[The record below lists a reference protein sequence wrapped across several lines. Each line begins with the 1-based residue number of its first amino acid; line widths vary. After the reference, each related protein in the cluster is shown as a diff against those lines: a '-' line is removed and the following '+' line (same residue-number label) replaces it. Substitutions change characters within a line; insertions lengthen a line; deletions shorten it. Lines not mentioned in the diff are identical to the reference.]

1 MDNPEASNSIAH
13 SKAEH
18 KAKLPTWKREL
29 PMWLTWSRMLVCIP
43 MTIVILT
50 LEKRTAGWIA
60 AALFIIAAITDWLDG
75 YFARKFHAQTT
86 MGKFMDPIA
95 DKILVSTILIL
106 LVPSGAVHP
115 VLVIIILG
123 RDIFIGG
130 IRSIAAADRLIIDA
144 KATGK
149 WKTAVQMVAIPAV
162 LVDVPLVSDSLG
174 PLYNISTQTVGHGLL
189 WISGILSLISG
200 LEYINLYR
208 NSRSSART

>member
-1 MDNPEASNSIAH
+1 M
-13 SKAEH
+13 SKL
-18 KAKLPTWKREL
+18 KADLPTWKREL
-29 PMWLTWSRMLVCIP
+29 PMWLTWSRMLACIP
-43 MTIVILT
+43 MTVVMLT

-60 AALFIIAAITDWLDG
+60 AAIFIVAAITDWLDG

-95 DKILVSTILIL
+95 DKILVSTVLIL

-123 RDIFIGG
+123 RDILIGG

-162 LVDVPLVSDSLG
+162 LVEVPLVNDSLG
-174 PLYNISTQTVGHGLL
+174 PLYTISTQTVGHGLL
-189 WISGILSLISG
+189 WISGILSLVSG

-208 NSRSSART
+208 NSRTRVRT

>member
-1 MDNPEASNSIAH
+1 
-13 SKAEH
+13 
-18 KAKLPTWKREL
+18 
-29 PMWLTWSRMLVCIP
+29 MWLTWSRMLACIP
-43 MTIVILT
+43 LTIVMLT
-50 LEKRTAGWIA
+50 LEKRTAGWVA
-60 AALFIIAAITDWLDG
+60 AAIFIVAAITDWLDG
-75 YFARKFHAQTT
+75 YFARKFHTQTT

-95 DKILVSTILIL
+95 DKILVSTVLIL

-123 RDIFIGG
+123 RDILIGG

-162 LVDVPLVSDSLG
+162 LIDVTPMTLLDNVSS
-174 PLYNISTQTVGHGLL
+174 QVVGHGLL
-189 WISGILSLISG
+189 WISGILSLVSG

-208 NSRSSART
+208 NSRSRP

>member
-1 MDNPEASNSIAH
+1 MNMLATDQPKTERPKPE
-13 SKAEH
+13 
-18 KAKLPTWKREL
+18 LPYWKREL
-29 PMWLTWSRMLVCIP
+29 PMWLTWSRMLACIP
-43 MTIVILT
+43 LTIVMLT
-50 LEKRTAGWIA
+50 LEKRTAGWVA
-60 AALFIIAAITDWLDG
+60 AAIFIVAAITDWLDG
-75 YFARKFHAQTT
+75 YFARKFHTQTT

-95 DKILVSTILIL
+95 DKILVSTVLIL

-123 RDIFIGG
+123 RDILIGG

-162 LVDVPLVSDSLG
+162 LIDVTPMTLLDNVSS
-174 PLYNISTQTVGHGLL
+174 QVVGHGLL
-189 WISGILSLISG
+189 WISGILSLVSG

-208 NSRSSART
+208 NSRSRP